1 MTGVDSK
8 REIAPKKGFETKKSV
23 EEKSFLKG
31 LPERE
36 KAGRRRRK
44 KRIKRN
50 ESRP

>member
-36 KAGRRRRK
+36 RERKQVEGGERRG
-44 KRIKRN
+44 
-50 ESRP
+50 